1 MIKQVTVAGLG
12 ALALVL
18 AVAAPASAHVEVQPA
33 SASAGA
39 PATFAFRVPNEK
51 DNASTVAL
59 AVHFPTDHVI
69 TVDVPPK
76 AGWTVQLT
84 MAGDTVDTV
93 TWSGGR
99 IDPGH
104 ADYFAV
110 TTSPLPTDVTELT
123 FAAYQTYS
131 DGQVVI
137 WNQPEAPGHGE
148 PTYPAPVLEVKGGV
162 VPATSATTAAAVP
175 PPASA
180 GPATSAGPVPVTT
193 AAETTAGS
201 AAVTTAG
208 AAPSDNGDDG
218 PPLGLVAAA
227 AAAVLALA
235 VGGFVMLRR
244 SPGRRSAHQ

>member
-1 MIKQVTVAGLG
+1 MIKRVTVAGLG

-18 AVAAPASAHVEVQPA
+18 AAAAPAFAHVEVQPA

-76 AGWTVQLT
+76 AGWTVQVT
-84 MAGDTVDTV
+84 MAGDAVDTV

-110 TTSPLPTDVTELT
+110 TTGPLPTDVTELT
-123 FAAYQTYS
+123 FAADQTYS
-131 DGQVVI
+131 DGDVVT
-137 WNQPEAPGHGE
+137 WNQPEVPGHGE
-148 PTYPAPVLEVKGGV
+148 PAHPAPILEVKGGV
-162 VPATSATTAAAVP
+162 VPATSAAVA

-180 GPATSAGPVPVTT
+180 GPATSAGLVP
-193 AAETTAGS
+193 
-201 AAVTTAG
+201 VTTAG
-208 AAPSDNGDDG
+208 AAPSDDDDA
-218 PPLGLVAAA
+218 PPVGLVAVA

-235 VGGFVMLRR
+235 VGGVVMLRR